1 MNCKDFEKEF
11 GNYSIRNRL
20 LTCKG
25 KLHNQHDIK
34 MKSMLQK
41 KRLQEWNCI
50 KTYK

>member
-11 GNYSIRNRL
+11 GNYPVRNEL

-34 MKSMLQK
+34 MKYMLQ
-41 KRLQEWNCI
+41 EVTNI
-50 KTYK
+50 NDYKNGIA

>member
-11 GNYSIRNRL
+11 GNYPMRNRL

-34 MKSMLQK
+34 MKSMLHK
-41 KRLQEWNCI
+41 LININDYRNEI
-50 KTYK
+50 A